1 MPAWLEQIID
11 LLLLLFAWITGR
23 RYRSYAQRTGRV
35 RDELPLRRY
44 IMVQIDGLAH
54 EHLLQAIA
62 KGQTPVLQ
70 RLIAQGH
77 HLQRWRCGIPSST
90 PAVQAGI
97 MYGNNWD
104 IPGFRWYEKETSSA
118 PHCKSPYFAER
129 LKFAVADGRPGILS
143 GGSSYTNLLDG
154 NAKLALFTLSAM
166 GRTRFLEHLRGL
178 GWALLFALIPWRIG
192 RILILA
198 AWELLRDVARTLA
211 QWARNRFRTRLKLIK
226 PALQVLTNVVFAEV
240 QTFGVL
246 LDIYRGVPA
255 IYVNYYGY
263 DEVAHNDGPLGKE
276 ALRTLRRIDSYIGQ
290 IERLRKVYY
299 PATELYVFSDHG
311 MTPATPIHELDP
323 KKPLVRFV
331 ADHVRASEVWE
342 GGRPRDRRNG
352 NPPPDALAEANM
364 RWLLDELD
372 GIEPHLSRRGQR
384 LAAALRRRVLRQL
397 PDEIEVEYD
406 LDRRSDVIVRV
417 SGSLAHIYFNVTRG
431 RMDVSEIAL
440 LYAELLDALNNHPGI
455 GMVLGLEKERPV
467 IVTPRGTVALSAD
480 RLPPGLPEPERT
492 ASDLARLLSFPHSGD
507 LVVLGAWNARG
518 CVVTFEEQVATHGG
532 VGGPQD
538 YPFFLTPPDAPLD
551 VSCVTNANQLY
562 GYFAERFLH
571 HNDQLV
577 SSAHQ
582 VDQRHHHANAHHR
595 APQDHGR
602 DATGE
607 AAAQVAPDQRADS
620 HDQGSL
626 PHHPAGEEEEDRGGH
641 VDRKSD
647 GLLEAVEAG
656 EGVVVDQRQHG
667 QHDDA

>member
-1 MPAWLEQIID
+1 MPAWLEQIVD

-23 RYRSYAQRTGRV
+23 RYRSLAQRTGRV
-35 RDELPLRRY
+35 REELPLRRF

-54 EHLLQAIA
+54 EYLLQAIA
-62 KGQTPVLQ
+62 RGQAPVLQ
-70 RLIAQGH
+70 RLMAQGY

-97 MYGNNWD
+97 MYGNNWN
-104 IPGFRWYEKETSSA
+104 IPGFRWYEKETGSA

-129 LKFAVADGRPGILS
+129 LKFAVSNGRPGILS

-154 NAKLALFTLSAM
+154 DAKLALFTLSAM

-290 IERLRKVYY
+290 IERLRRVYY
-299 PATELYVFSDHG
+299 PATELYVLSDHG
-311 MTPATPIHELDP
+311 MTPSTPIHELGP
-323 KKPLVRFV
+323 KKSLGRLV

-352 NPPPDALAEANM
+352 NQQHDALAEANM

-372 GIEPHLSRRGQR
+372 GIEPNLSRRGRR
-384 LAAALRRRVLRQL
+384 LAAALRRRILKQL
-397 PDEIEVEYD
+397 PDEIEAEYN
-406 LDRRSDVIVRV
+406 LDRRSDVIVRA
-417 SGSLAHIYFNVTRG
+417 SGSLAHIYFNVTRA
-431 RMDVSEIAL
+431 RMDLSEIAL
-440 LYAELLDALNNHPGI
+440 LYAELLDALNSHPGI
-455 GMVLGLEKERPV
+455 GMVLGLEQERPV

-492 ASDLARLLSFPHSGD
+492 ADDLARLLSFPHSGD
-507 LVVLGAWNARG
+507 LVVVGAWNARG
-518 CVVTFEEQVATHGG
+518 QVVTFEDQAATHGG
-532 VGGPQD
+532 AGGPQD

-551 VSCVTNANQLY
+551 LSCVTNANQLY
-562 GYFAERFLH
+562 GYFAERFLRY
-571 HNDQLV
+571 NSQVL
-577 SSAHQ
+577 SLAHQ
-582 VDQRHHHANAHHR
+582 IDQRHHHADAHHR
-595 APQDHGR
+595 APQDDGR

-607 AAAQVAPDQRADS
+607 AAAQVAAQGRADG

-626 PHHPAGEEEEDRGGH
+626 PYHAAGEEEEERSRHIDG
-641 VDRKSD
+641 KSD
-647 GLLEAVEAG
+647 GLFEAVETG
-656 EGVVVDQRQHG
+656 EGVVIDQRQHG